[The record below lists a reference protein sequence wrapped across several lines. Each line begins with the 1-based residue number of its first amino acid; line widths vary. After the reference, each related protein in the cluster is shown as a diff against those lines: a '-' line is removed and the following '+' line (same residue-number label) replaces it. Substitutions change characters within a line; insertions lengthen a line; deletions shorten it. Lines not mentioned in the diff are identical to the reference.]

1 MIRYSIRLIVLGFIL
16 AGLILIGIS
25 TGLINISV
33 IDESSFN
40 EHKIVLQRIEEIGN
54 LELVRYNLN
63 DVVEESIV
71 RKLIDI
77 DNLAPDSKV
86 LLIINGEAAACI
98 DLKKITSENISEDEE
113 NLYLSLPQP
122 EICYAKVN
130 HNQSKIYD
138 INLTARLLNPE
149 LIDTAFKNAENK
161 IKDEAIKL
169 GIINQAKEN
178 AKKVLVPS
186 LKDIVKKNIVIS
198 FSD

>member
-178 AKKVLVPS
+178 AKKVLVPL